1 MLVLGGKIITI
12 FFFLAGLNVIIH
24 WVIFFPPCNLHTV
37 VSLNAKK
44 TFHSNGQR
52 KDGDKLSTER
62 HGCETA
68 WEAVHPAD
76 CQHPFWVLPDTYCRL
91 PSESTAPGA
100 SAAAWTSSSPGACAV
115 FLLCKEQQS
124 QVMMSILLIQVHPN
138 IPLGT
143 SAQAASAHLK
153 LNNCCLLCIYL
164 VVGFSFNISFLP
176 SPQMDAVSPREEIF
190 SQQKGWCDMKT
201 AKVELWSPAWT
212 KAAGSPNPTESQ
224 CHTGAPLPSA
234 SSMRNPGCC
243 VWLLGKKWT
252 KHFMIWLTGQHDTV
266 PSLVPYVS
274 KNVLSVSQM
283 SPDICHQHLN
293 GSCPLPPFPFLLPT
307 PVHKLR
313 APWKHELSLHFMHFQ
328 CQQISSPAGRLC
340 SSGTIQ
346 NNYYSNNI

>member
-1 MLVLGGKIITI
+1 MDVRQPEKQCTLQTVSIPFGYCQTPTAGCPLKAQPQGHRQQHEPHLPLELVLCSCSVRNSKARWSCPFSSFKSTQI
-12 FFFLAGLNVIIH
+12 FPWGL
-24 WVIFFPPCNLHTV
+24 LH
-37 VSLNAKK
+37 
-44 TFHSNGQR
+44 
-52 KDGDKLSTER
+52 
-62 HGCETA
+62 
-68 WEAVHPAD
+68 
-76 CQHPFWVLPDTYCRL
+76 RL
-91 PSESTAPGA
+91 PI
-100 SAAAWTSSSPGACAV
+100 C
-115 FLLCKEQQS
+115 
-124 QVMMSILLIQVHPN
+124 
-138 IPLGT
+138 
-143 SAQAASAHLK
+143 AHLK
-153 LNNCCLLCIYL
+153 LNNCCLLCVYL

-201 AKVELWSPAWT
+201 AKAELWSPAWT